1 MKPNSAQ
8 PWLWASL
15 LVFAGQGCS
24 AIWPGRAPYRE
35 DPLLLAHKPTAG
47 KPEEAKAV
55 QLAYAEPSLPTLPA
69 FAYVYPPPKSKSGV
83 DDSALADNRAP
94 GQSPKKTATGPSVER
109 ANPQGSDDKGGVR
122 IQAMPV
128 LRLKVSGTFGY
139 APDFSWLQGV
149 VRKSPDGHWQLQFSE
164 SPGDAPANGRVT
176 LRGDLL
182 LDQLQDGDV
191 VQVEGNLS
199 AESPGSYRIDRISR
213 VR

>member
-55 QLAYAEPSLPTLPA
+55 QLAYAEPSLPSLPA
-69 FAYVYPPPKSKSGV
+69 FAYVYPPPKSKLGV

-94 GQSPKKTATGPSVER
+94 GSDLSKKTATGPPIEP
-109 ANPQGSDDKGGVR
+109 ATQGSDDKAGAR

-128 LRLKVSGTFGY
+128 LRRKVSG
-139 APDFSWLQGV
+139 
-149 VRKSPDGHWQLQFSE
+149 
-164 SPGDAPANGRVT
+164 
-176 LRGDLL
+176 
-182 LDQLQDGDV
+182 
-191 VQVEGNLS
+191 
-199 AESPGSYRIDRISR
+199 
-213 VR
+213 